1 MKSGRVRA
9 IVGSLIR
16 LRQTFPETVTNPLL
30 SLAGVWQSDVMT
42 DAVPSPSRGLRARLW
57 WEIGIVLA
65 ISLGQS
71 AVYSVLS
78 LVRSLLRPVPLGDQE
93 TQLNPS
99 RDAAAV
105 WDAIYQLL
113 SVVFDLALVAVAV
126 YLLWEPGR
134 NALRRIGLDF
144 TSFGRDALRGG
155 GLVVVI
161 GVPGLALYGLGRAL
175 GFTVAVQASPLDA
188 AWWTAPLLVLSA
200 LRAGLL
206 EEVIMIGY
214 LFDRLR
220 RLGWGWW
227 PIILASATLRG
238 AYHAYQGFGPLVGN
252 FAMGVVFGWCYRRW
266 GRVMPLVIAHTLIDV
281 IAFVGYP
288 LAVALWPAVFG
299 PLPDPGPSPT
309 PTPSVSV
316 SPSPGS

>member
-1 MKSGRVRA
+1 
-9 IVGSLIR
+9 
-16 LRQTFPETVTNPLL
+16 
-30 SLAGVWQSDVMT
+30 MT
-42 DAVPSPSRGLRARLW
+42 DASPQLWRESRVRLR

-65 ISLGQS
+65 LTLGQS

-78 LVRSLLRPVPLGDQE
+78 LVRSLTRPVPLGQQQ

-99 RDAAAV
+99 RDQAAV

-113 SVVFDLALVAVAV
+113 DVFFDLALVALVV

-134 NALRRIGLDF
+134 SALRRIGLDLAVP
-144 TSFGRDALRGG
+144 GRDLVRGV

-161 GVPGLALYGLGRAL
+161 GVPGVALYALGRAL
-175 GFTVAVQASPLDA
+175 GVTVSVQASPLDA
-188 AWWTAPLLVLSA
+188 AWWTVPVLVLSA
-200 LRAGLL
+200 VRAGLL
-206 EEVIMIGY
+206 EEVIMLGY

-227 PIILASATLRG
+227 PVILASAALRG

-288 LAVALWPAVFG
+288 LAAALWPAVFG
-299 PLPDPGPSPT
+299 PLPTPSPT
-309 PTPSVSV
+309 VTPAPSVT
-316 SPSPGS
+316 PAP